1 MHKLSATALA
11 LAGAGLSLNAS
22 ALNILLTN
30 DDGCRA
36 PGINAVYQALV
47 NHGHQVTL
55 VGPLNDSSGIGA
67 ASVVNPGQ
75 SLAVSELAPGK
86 FCVGPPAGYVPPAG
100 KTSAIGT
107 PVDAVNVGLDL
118 LLKDNR
124 PDLVVSG
131 TNFGDNVGPLTQMSG
146 TVNAAVRAMFKGVP
160 AVAVSTA
167 IDLELISQDQQAGYR
182 KTLEAMDD
190 TAEFAARVI
199 DKAVAAG
206 VHAKRT
212 CRKGDDRHPHKDK
225 DKEKAVC
232 ELNVLGLPGVAGLN
246 INYPAMEAAEVKGV
260 AYAPITDWGTVNF
273 AAQRAADG
281 TVRVNLVAPPTPT
294 REQQQGDAYQLWQ
307 GKAVITVID
316 GNMTADAKL
325 QEQAKS
331 LLRGL
336 KP

>member
-1 MHKLSATALA
+1 MHKLSAAALA
-11 LAGAGLSLNAS
+11 LASAGLSLNAN

-47 NHGHQVTL
+47 SHGHQVTL

-75 SLAVSELAPGK
+75 AVAVTSLAPGK
-86 FCVGPPAGYVPPAG
+86 FCVGPPDGYTPPAG

-167 IDLELISQDQQAGYR
+167 IDMELFMRDQQAGYQ
-182 KTLEAMDD
+182 KTLNAMDD
-190 TAEFAARVI
+190 TANFAAKVI
-199 DKAVAAG
+199 DKAAAVG
-206 VHAKRT
+206 AQAQHACQRSK
-212 CRKGDDRHPHKDK
+212 HKHK
-225 DKEKAVC
+225 PAC
-232 ELNVLGLPGVAGLN
+232 ALNVLGLPGTTGLN
-246 INYPAMEAAEVKGV
+246 INYPALEAAEVKGV
-260 AYAPITDWGTVNF
+260 AYAPIGDWGTVNF
-273 AAQRAADG
+273 AAQRSADG
-281 TVRVNLVAPPTPT
+281 TVRINLVAPPTPT
-294 REQQQGDAYQLWQ
+294 AAQQQGDSYQLWL

-325 QEQAKS
+325 QDQV
-331 LLRGL
+331 RGMMRGI